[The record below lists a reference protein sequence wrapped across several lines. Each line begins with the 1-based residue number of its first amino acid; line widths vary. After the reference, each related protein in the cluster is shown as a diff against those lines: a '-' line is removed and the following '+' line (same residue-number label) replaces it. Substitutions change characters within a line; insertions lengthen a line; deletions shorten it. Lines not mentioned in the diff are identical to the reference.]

1 MWFEERKIEFSVNRG
16 GWCIAV
22 TDCHRQQDCE
32 SMSRIDVFVNS
43 LDEVVVNNSIKELWV
58 WSIWLILIW
67 LRDMQMDAGILF
79 FF

>member
-1 MWFEERKIEFSVNRG
+1 M
-16 GWCIAV
+16 
-22 TDCHRQQDCE
+22 
-32 SMSRIDVFVNS
+32 NS

-79 FF
+79 FLTYADIENNRNVRNIILLYSILIL

>member
-1 MWFEERKIEFSVNRG
+1 MWFEERKIELSVNRG

-22 TDCHRQQDCE
+22 AECHRQRDCE

-58 WSIWLILIW
+58 WSIWLMLIW